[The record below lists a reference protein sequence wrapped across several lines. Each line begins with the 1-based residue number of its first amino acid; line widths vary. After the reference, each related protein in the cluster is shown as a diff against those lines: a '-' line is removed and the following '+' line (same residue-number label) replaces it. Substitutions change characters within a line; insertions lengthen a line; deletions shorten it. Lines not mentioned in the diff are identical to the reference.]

1 MVPIKLPSVGTEW
14 RRRLRKVTRERSS
27 FARVEFPQVPVA
39 VEVQT
44 LTSLKASFS
53 WCLESFTP
61 FFFIVKPVMQ
71 NQEKKKKKFSVLLTV
86 DPPKRQSWKQGWA
99 SSCSCQDGDTDNKQW
114 MNGIIMPQRDCVTQV
129 NNLLQL
135 TALSQEN
142 HAPHAKWKQRD
153 QGNSGNQME
162 SKQTGLSLSV
172 LESANATGNTSS
184 LSQCQTTIKTAWIS
198 TDPK

>member
-71 NQEKKKKKFSVLLTV
+71 NQEKKNETV
-86 DPPKRQSWKQGWA
+86 FWITHCGP
-99 SSCSCQDGDTDNKQW
+99 
-114 MNGIIMPQRDCVTQV
+114 TQETV
-129 NNLLQL
+129 MKTGPGLIVQL
-135 TALSQEN
+135 PGRRHEQ
-142 HAPHAKWKQRD
+142 
-153 QGNSGNQME
+153 
-162 SKQTGLSLSV
+162 QTMSERG
-172 LESANATGNTSS
+172 
-184 LSQCQTTIKTAWIS
+184 
-198 TDPK
+198 

>member
-71 NQEKKKKKFSVLLTV
+71 NQEKKKWNGFLDYSLWTHPR
-86 DPPKRQSWKQGWA
+86 DSHENRAGPHRAAARTATRTTNNEW
-99 SSCSCQDGDTDNKQW
+99 T
-114 MNGIIMPQRDCVTQV
+114 GIIMPQRDCVTQV
-129 NNLLQL
+129 NYLLQL
-135 TALSQEN
+135 TVLSREN
-142 HAPHAKWKQRD
+142 HAPHARWRQRD
-153 QGNSGNQME
+153 QGNSGN
-162 SKQTGLSLSV
+162 
-172 LESANATGNTSS
+172 
-184 LSQCQTTIKTAWIS
+184 
-198 TDPK
+198 